1 MRALILAGGSGTRFW
16 PLSRRARPKQ
26 LLALDG
32 ERSLLQETAARLAP
46 LAAPADLWVCTTR
59 ELGDAVRRQLPEVP
73 PEQVLEEPVGRNTA
87 PAIAWSVASMPAE
100 ARQGVVA
107 VLPSD
112 HRIADPAA
120 FRDVLARAAAVVERD
135 DRVMTLGVK
144 PYRVEPGFG
153 HLELGEPL
161 TGDPELRR
169 VVRFV
174 EKPPPETAEQFVRS
188 GNHLWNAGMFVF
200 RGATLLELLARHQPE
215 LAAGVAEIAAAPARA
230 AELYP
235 RLPAISID
243 YALME
248 KLDDLGTLPLDC
260 GWSDLGSWEALAE
273 VLPPDAAGNAARGD
287 AVALDAAGNLLLA
300 DAGTVAVLG
309 VRDLVVVRTADAVLV
324 LPKERSQ
331 EVRRIVAE
339 LAARGR
345 DDLL

>member
-87 PAIAWSVASMPAE
+87 PAIAWSVASMPAA

-161 TGDPELRR
+161 PGDPQLRR
-169 VVRFV
+169 VARFV
-174 EKPPPETAEQFVRS
+174 EKPPPETAERFVRS

-230 AELYP
+230 ADLYP

>member
-1 MRALILAGGSGTRFW
+1 M
-16 PLSRRARPKQ
+16 
-26 LLALDG
+26 
-32 ERSLLQETAARLAP
+32 
-46 LAAPADLWVCTTR
+46 
-59 ELGDAVRRQLPEVP
+59 
-73 PEQVLEEPVGRNTA
+73 
-87 PAIAWSVASMPAE
+87 
-100 ARQGVVA
+100 
-107 VLPSD
+107 
-112 HRIADPAA
+112 
-120 FRDVLARAAAVVERD
+120 
-135 DRVMTLGVK
+135 
-144 PYRVEPGFG
+144 
-153 HLELGEPL
+153 
-161 TGDPELRR
+161 
-169 VVRFV
+169 
-174 EKPPPETAEQFVRS
+174 
-188 GNHLWNAGMFVF
+188 
-200 RGATLLELLARHQPE
+200 
-215 LAAGVAEIAAAPARA
+215 AEIAAAPARA

-248 KLDDLGTLPLDC
+248 KLDGLGTLPLDC

-287 AVALDAAGNLLLA
+287 ALALDAEGNLLLA

>member
-73 PEQVLEEPVGRNTA
+73 SAQVLEEPVGRNTA
-87 PAIAWSVASMPAE
+87 PAIAWSVASMPAA

-107 VLPSD
+107 VFPSD
-112 HRIADPAA
+112 HRVADPAA
-120 FRDVLARAAAVVERD
+120 FRDVLARAVAVVERD

-161 TGDPELRR
+161 PGDPELRR
-169 VVRFV
+169 VARFV
-174 EKPPPETAEQFVRS
+174 EKPPPETAERFFHA

-215 LAAGVAEIAAAPARA
+215 LAAGVAEIAAAPGRA
-230 AELYP
+230 GELYP

-248 KLDDLGTLPLDC
+248 KLDGLGTLPLDC
-260 GWSDLGSWEALAE
+260 GWNDLGSWEALAE
-273 VLPPDAAGNAARGD
+273 GLPPDAAGNAARGD
-287 AVALDAAGNLLLA
+287 VVALDAEGNLLLA

>member
-46 LAAPADLWVCTTR
+46 LASPADLWVCTTR

-135 DRVMTLGVK
+135 DRVMTLGIK

-161 TGDPELRR
+161 PGDPELRR
-169 VVRFV
+169 VARFV
-174 EKPPPETAEQFVRS
+174 EKPPPETAERFVRS

-200 RGATLLELLARHQPE
+200 RGATLLELLARHQRA

-230 AELYP
+230 ADLYP

-273 VLPPDAAGNAARGD
+273 VLPPDAAGNAVCGD
-287 AVALDAAGNLLLA
+287 SVALDAAGNLLLA